1 MKTSGAQAK
10 AWPGLMKNVI
20 WFLQDLIR
28 PRLWRP
34 AEVFVSG
41 RGNTHRRTP
50 ASIHVILTVSE
61 PEGSQLRQAGHR
73 GKGRGDQGKNAECL
87 HGSNAF
93 DQASEQ
99 ILHHPYGFSSKLQ
112 PFELRLR
119 LAFTGHFLLPSVA
132 SVRLTIV
139 VICTA
144 ACSLLCLSRFRRY
157 AFPTGRGDERRR
169 WRIQRIESV
178 PNHRVQQVINV
189 VGRQ

>member
-1 MKTSGAQAK
+1 MAYHR
-10 AWPGLMKNVI
+10 GLPAPNPVMLTVFGPEASVLRHTGTRRKGNDSRGKDTAYRRPA
-20 WFLQDLIR
+20 FPRRIR
-28 PRLWRP
+28 PSFRTDPSRP
-34 AEVFVSG
+34 YAV
-41 RGNTHRRTP
+41 
-50 ASIHVILTVSE
+50 
-61 PEGSQLRQAGHR
+61 
-73 GKGRGDQGKNAECL
+73 
-87 HGSNAF
+87 
-93 DQASEQ
+93 
-99 ILHHPYGFSSKLQ
+99 SSKLQ

-144 ACSLLCLSRFRRY
+144 ACSLFCSPRFRRY

>member
-1 MKTSGAQAK
+1 MLNMAYHR
-10 AWPGLMKNVI
+10 GL
-20 WFLQDLIR
+20 
-28 PRLWRP
+28 P
-34 AEVFVSG
+34 APNPVM
-41 RGNTHRRTP
+41 
-50 ASIHVILTVSE
+50 LTVFG
-61 PEGSQLRQAGHR
+61 PEASVLRLAGHR
-73 GKGRGDQGKNAECL
+73 GKGRSDQGKNAECT
-87 HGSNAF
+87 HCPNAP

-119 LAFTGHFLLPSVA
+119 LAFTGHFLLPSGA

-144 ACSLLCLSRFRRY
+144 ACSLFCSSRFRRY

-189 VGRQ
+189 VRRQ